1 MICPE
6 CGASGAAPRQAR
18 CGACS
23 YEFVFQPEADG
34 TSDAEWLEL
43 VARTSSQGRYFFTV
57 NQLYCQY
64 ARGRVVVTRYISKRG
79 RLGLLM
85 IVVGLGMWMY
95 ALKVD
100 WGLTLVCGIAITL
113 IGVAQVGT
121 GVVTRRE
128 PASREPLLRWL
139 GNWLAQ
145 KPLAKLLRATTLAHA
160 GLELCPARVECLLI
174 VERDALVD
182 LLLKND
188 AHQQL
193 SALIL
198 SEAGYPERLVPEA
211 RRLLDERSDLKV
223 IALHDATQ
231 RGISLKSRLQASPSL
246 PLLDRPIVDA
256 GLFAAEVGQIE
267 ALTSAFP
274 ASHTTQVP
282 VDALSY
288 PALVAG
294 LASVSHGALSISTG
308 IFEATDTRH
317 DTSNGERAA

>member
-6 CGASGAAPRQAR
+6 CGASLAAPDQAR

-43 VARTSSQGRYFFTV
+43 VARTSDGGRHFFTE

-64 ARGRVVVTRYISKRG
+64 ARGRVLVTRYISKRG
-79 RLGLLM
+79 QLGLLM

-95 ALKVD
+95 ALKAD

-121 GVVTRRE
+121 GVVTRRD
-128 PASREPLLRWL
+128 PAAREPFARWL
-139 GNWLAQ
+139 EKWLAQ
-145 KPLAKLLRATTLAHA
+145 KPLPKLLQGTTLAHT

-182 LLLKND
+182 LLIKND
-188 AHQQL
+188 AHQAL

-198 SEAGYPERLVPEA
+198 SETGYPERLVPEA
-211 RRLLDERSDLKV
+211 RRWLDERSDLKV

-231 RGISLKSRLQASPSL
+231 HGVSLKSRLQASLSL

-282 VDALSY
+282 VDALPYS
-288 PALVAG
+288 ALLAG
-294 LASVSHGALSISTG
+294 LASVVRGALSISAG
-308 IFEATDTRH
+308 IFEADTRH
-317 DTSNGERAA
+317 DTSSGERAA

>member
-1 MICPE
+1 VICPE
-6 CGASGAAPRQAR
+6 CAAGATTAGQVR
-18 CGACS
+18 CGACG

-34 TSDAEWLEL
+34 TSDADWLDL
-43 VARTSSQGRYFFTV
+43 VSRASADNRYFFTE

-64 ARGRVVVTRYISKRG
+64 ARGRVQVTRYISKRG
-79 RLGLLM
+79 RLGLVM

-100 WGLTLVCGIAITL
+100 WGLTLVLGIAITL

-121 GVVTRRE
+121 GVVTRRD
-128 PASREPLLRWL
+128 PAAREPLTRWL
-139 GNWLAQ
+139 EKWLAHR
-145 KPLAKLLRATTLAHA
+145 PLPKLLRNTTLAHA
-160 GLELCPARVECLLI
+160 GLELSPGRVECLLI

-193 SALIL
+193 SALVI

-231 RGISLKSRLQASPSL
+231 RGVTLRSRLQTSTSL
-246 PLLDRPIVDA
+246 PLAGRPIVDA
-256 GLFAAEVGQIE
+256 GLLAAEVGQIE

-274 ASHTTQVP
+274 AAHTTHVP
-282 VDALSY
+282 VDALLY
-288 PALVAG
+288 PPLLAG
-294 LASVSHGALSISTG
+294 LAGVLRGALTISAG
-308 IFEATDTRH
+308 IFEATDPRH
-317 DTSNGERAA
+317 DASSKERAA